1 MKRFRNRRGM
11 GMHLGAVNGP
21 DNFNQDLGALVPYL
35 SYQTTEQYF
44 ICIIYM
50 HIKRHITLAT
60 K

>member
-1 MKRFRNRRGM
+1 
-11 GMHLGAVNGP
+11 MHLGTVTGP